1 MLPGDAEKQAES
13 AMLDENSETALRA
26 DVLKVGHHGSK
37 NSTMPE
43 FLAAVHPRIA
53 VISAGVDNPYGH
65 PNPEL
70 IERLETA
77 GVRILRT
84 DRDGAVHI
92 LTDGYKLE
100 VSCFVACPDTFGST
114 APARAQTARSR
125 EATPATTKNR
135 QRLDIRGFSC
145 TA

>member
-1 MLPGDAEKQAES
+1 MLRLKYGERTFLLPGDAEKQSENTMLAENAES
-13 AMLDENSETALRA
+13 TLHA

-53 VISAGVDNPYGH
+53 VISAGEDNPYGH

-70 IERLETA
+70 LERLEAT

-92 LTDGYKLE
+92 LTDGKGLE
-100 VSCFVACPDTFGST
+100 VTCFVACSET
-114 APARAQTARSR
+114 AAQTAS
-125 EATPATTKNR
+125 AKAQPPNK
-135 QRLDIRGFSC
+135 QKRGEQ
-145 TA
+145 